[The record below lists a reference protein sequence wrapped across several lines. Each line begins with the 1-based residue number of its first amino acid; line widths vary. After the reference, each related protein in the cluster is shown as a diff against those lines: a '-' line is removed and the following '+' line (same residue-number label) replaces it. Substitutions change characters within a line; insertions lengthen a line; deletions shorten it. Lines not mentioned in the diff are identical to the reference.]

1 MTQTFVCIRWGSIYG
16 PDYVN
21 KLYAM
26 LARATSRPMRLVCYT
41 EDAAG
46 IRPEVETYPLP
57 PIDLPKTHVWK
68 SWRKV
73 SLWGPEL
80 EGVTGRALFTDL
92 DVVITGSVD
101 AFFDFEPEADF
112 VVAENWTQPGEGIG
126 NTSVYRFDV
135 GSKRAIWDGF
145 MKDPAGTIAGHPNSQ
160 TYISRMIGPSK
171 RYWPAPWCVSFKH
184 SLIPSWPLNF
194 VTTPKLPGDARII
207 CFTGRPNPDE
217 ARDGRWPAPPM
228 KRLYKHV
235 RPTPWI
241 AEHWRE

>member
-26 LARATSRPMRLVCYT
+26 LSRSTSRPMRLVCYT
-41 EDAAG
+41 EDPAG
-46 IRPEVETYPLP
+46 IRPEVETHPLP
-57 PIDLPKTHVWK
+57 PIDLPKTHTWK

-80 EGVTGRALFTDL
+80 EGVSGRVLFTDL

-112 VVAENWTQPGEGIG
+112 VVAENWTQAGEGIG

-135 GSKRAIWDGF
+135 GSKRHIYDAF
-145 MKDPAGTIAGHPNSQ
+145 MKDPAGTIAAHPNSQ
-160 TYISRMIGPSK
+160 TYISRTIGAK

-184 SLIPSWPLNF
+184 SLIPTWPLNF
-194 VTTPKLPGDARII
+194 VKTPELPADAKIV
-207 CFTGRPNPDE
+207 CFTGLPNPDE
-217 ARDGRWPAPPM
+217 ARDGRWPAPPL

-241 AEHWRE
+241 ADHWRE